1 MSGKHTRFSLWM
13 VGGLAVAAVGLWG
26 LTTRLEAQGEGKAA
40 LSRGFQRGATAH
52 RSIGALTFAPEGLL
66 FFADPQGG
74 AVYAVDLGE
83 TKSSKPAAIPK
94 IDDLGATLAA
104 RMGTTAGGVAVQD
117 MAVSP
122 VSGMAYVSVV
132 KLDGTNRAPADPG
145 NYSLFA
151 IDAKGAV
158 TPVDLGNAL
167 YGKAMLGTAAD
178 ARITRITDLAYGG
191 HRLFVAA
198 LSTEEFASKLYS
210 VPVPFDAAQKVQ
222 PYSTN
227 IYHTSHK
234 RWETRSPIQTLIP
247 YRKDGQDYV
256 IGAYVCTPIVRF
268 SLDKLQPG
276 GVAKGVTVAEL
287 GAGNQPLE
295 MVAYGKGNDEK
306 LLVSNSKHGMLRVE
320 SRLLNET
327 TAVDEKTAATR
338 EGHEVAGIEHV
349 SALDNVTEMGVLS
362 DSQLVVLR
370 KGATAS
376 LSLETVALP

>member
-1 MSGKHTRFSLWM
+1 MAAG
-13 VGGLAVAAVGLWG
+13 VAVTAVGLWG
-26 LTTRLEAQGEGKAA
+26 LSTRLEAQGEGKAA
-40 LSRGFQRGATAH
+40 LVRGFQRGATAH
-52 RSIGALTFAPEGLL
+52 RSIGALAFAPEGLL

-83 TKSSKPAAIPK
+83 KAGKTAAIPK

-122 VSGMAYVSVV
+122 VSGTAYVSVV

-145 NYSLFA
+145 NYALFA
-151 IDAKGAV
+151 VDAKGAV
-158 TPVDLGNAL
+158 SPVDLSNAL

-191 HRLFVAA
+191 HKLFVAA
-198 LSTEEFASKLYS
+198 LSSEEFASKLYS

-234 RWETRSPIQTLIP
+234 RWETKSPIQTLIP

-256 IGAYVCTPIVRF
+256 IAAYVCTPIVRF
-268 SLDKLQPG
+268 SLDNLQPG
-276 GVAKGVTVAEL
+276 AVAKGVTVAEL
-287 GAGNQPLE
+287 GSGNQPLE

-306 LLVSNSKHGMLRVE
+306 LLVSNSKHGVLRVE
-320 SRLLNET
+320 SRLLNEAA
-327 TAVDEKTAATR
+327 AVDEKTAAMR
-338 EGHEVAGIEHV
+338 ESGHEVAGIERV
-349 SALDNVTEMGVLS
+349 PALDGVTEMGVLS

-370 KGATAS
+370 KGATAN
-376 LSLETVALP
+376 LSLETVAMP